1 MTDQLKIMLG
11 IGAGAI
17 LLLVGG
23 VFLATRQHSPTPTT
37 TVDSSLLVNSDSH
50 QTATES
56 ARITLVEFGDY
67 QCPACGA
74 AHPVLKQLLAKYG
87 DHVNLVFRN
96 FPLTQHKNAY
106 LAAEAAE
113 AAGEQG
119 KYWPMH
125 DLLYDRQKDWA
136 EAADPLPLFV
146 EYAKSLELD
155 PSKFSKSL
163 QDHKFI
169 TVIQTDLTEGNKS
182 GVNSTPT
189 FFINGSQFAGN
200 VDQLEA
206 LLK

>member
-23 VFLATRQHSPTPTT
+23 VFLATRQHPPTPTT
-37 TVDSSLLVNSDSH
+37 SVDSNLLVHSDSH

-56 ARITLVEFGDY
+56 ARVTLVEFGDY

-106 LAAEAAE
+106 AAAEAAE
-113 AAGEQG
+113 SAGEQG
-119 KYWPMH
+119 KYWQMH
-125 DLLYDRQKDWA
+125 DLLYDRQSDWA
-136 EAADPLPLFV
+136 QTKDPTAQFV

-155 PSKFSKSL
+155 PDKFTKSL

-169 TVIQTDLTEGNKS
+169 TVIQNDLSDGNKL

-189 FFINGSQFAGN
+189 FFVNGSQFTGN
-200 VDQLEA
+200 LDQLEA